1 MRHLVVLIVLLASS
15 FTLVACG
22 GSSSKKG
29 GGDDKSSYEQ
39 LEAMS
44 TDIDTAV
51 NNVTMPIDMIDQII
65 TGIEELPTKYT
76 LSPDD
81 VKGLLTSALSGGGF
95 EVPASLEGQA
105 KADLEKFLNDLS
117 AFKNSIVNAP
127 DNALALGKTLAEA
140 LVTVPVLV
148 GKVGVETAA
157 TQANP
162 FASKEDKA
170 KAKTQADGV
179 KQMQEQLTAKISEV
193 QSKVTE
199 LPAKAQ
205 NAFGKF
211 VGALGKAGID
221 NLDAIL
227 QSGKDAANDAKA
239 AAQGAADATMGA
251 ATDAAN
257 AAAGDAKG
265 AAEGAAKDAVGNE

>member
-15 FTLVACG
+15 LSLVACG

-51 NNVTMPIDMIDQII
+51 NNVTMPIDKIDEIV
-65 TGIEELPTKYT
+65 TGIEELPTKYQ
-76 LSPDD
+76 LSPED
-81 VKGLLTSALSGGGF
+81 VKGLLTSSLSGQGF
-95 EVPASLEGQA
+95 QVPASLEGQA
-105 KADLEKFLNDLS
+105 KADLEKFLTDLS
-117 AFKNSIVNAP
+117 AFKDSIVNAP
-127 DNALALGKTLAEA
+127 DNAVALGKTLAEA
-140 LVTVPVLV
+140 LVTLPVLV

-179 KQMQEQLTAKISEV
+179 KAMQEQLTSKISEV

-221 NLDAIL
+221 NLDAIM
-227 QSGKDAANDAKA
+227 QAGKNAADDAKS

-265 AAEGAAKDAVGNE
+265 AAEGAAKDATGNE